1 MLSDT
6 LNKEIIIPNFV
17 ESTALGAYK
26 MACVGSKI
34 SLEGPKV
41 IFNNQPQ
48 IKKGLL
54 LWILSIKTGKRT

>member
-34 SLEGPKV
+34 SLEASKV
-41 IFNNQPQ
+41 IFNNQT
-48 IKKGLL
+48 KSRKGYFY
-54 LWILSIKTGKRT
+54 GY